1 MQKYIKSF
9 QLCDL
14 FIVPM
19 YSMYIYYVLCTM
31 YMYTDVIRE
40 EEIKAFKKVPQ
51 DMIEIIKKITFQS
64 LSFYTVQTMT
74 VFIFFYFPFSLSKK

>member
-19 YSMYIYYVLCTM
+19 YSMYSV

-51 DMIEIIKKITFQS
+51 DMIEITKKKYIS
-64 LSFYTVQTMT
+64 IL
-74 VFIFFYFPFSLSKK
+74 IFLYSTNNYCF

>member
-19 YSMYIYYVLCTM
+19 YSMYSV

-51 DMIEIIKKITFQS
+51 DMIEIKKKIHFNPY
-64 LSFYTVQTMT
+64 LSIQYKQLLFLD
-74 VFIFFYFPFSLSKK
+74 FFYFPFGLSKK